1 VPSYHKEDLFM
12 RSTGGI
18 VTACAVIALLS
29 PGFTT
34 AQSLPPGLT
43 AEAVQSATTP
53 EQHRAIADAYAK
65 EAENLRANALAHRH
79 MDSRYNEPGYLSSK
93 LGFPRHC
100 RALTQTY
107 EAAAK
112 EADTLAKAHQ
122 AMADAAARKAK

>member
-1 VPSYHKEDLFM
+1 M
-12 RSTGGI
+12 RITGGI
-18 VTACAVIALLS
+18 VAACGVIALLA
-29 PGFTT
+29 PGLTM
-34 AQSLPPGLT
+34 AQSLPPGMT
-43 AEAVQSATTP
+43 AEAVQTASTP
-53 EQHRAIADAYAK
+53 AQHRAIADAYAK

-79 MDSRYNEPGYLSSK
+79 MDSSYNEPGYLSSK

-100 RALTQTY
+100 RTLTQTY